1 MAKAGIMAPGD
12 FKSDHGISRRQVA
25 PWWHTWLL
33 LLILLL
39 ITLFGMWS
47 QRRSSS
53 GAEIASGHS
62 GVVPLYVSL
71 ILMEWALF
79 SFVRF
84 GFRRG
89 GTTVG
94 EVVGEK
100 WNHWRSIARDVAIA
114 IPFWIVWE
122 AAGRFTHFILGSDQ
136 AKKIDILLPQTI
148 LETLL
153 WVGVSVSAGICEEI
167 VYRGYLQR
175 QFVALTGS
183 PIIAVLSQG
192 VIFGVGHAY
201 QGAKQVVVITV
212 LGVLFGLLAWWRKN
226 LRPGII
232 AHTWADI
239 FGGWIE
245 RLFT

>member
-1 MAKAGIMAPGD
+1 MFSGAY
-12 FKSDHGISRRQVA
+12 KSAYENSRRQVA

-33 LLILLL
+33 LLILLV

-47 QRRSSS
+47 QHRNSS
-53 GAEIASGHS
+53 GTAIASGHS

-79 SFVRF
+79 AFVRF
-84 GFRRG
+84 GLRRG
-89 GTTVG
+89 GTAIG

-100 WNHWRSIARDVAIA
+100 WSNWNKLVRDVAVA

-122 AAGRFTHFILGSDQ
+122 AAGRFTHFVLGPDQ
-136 AKKIDILLPQTI
+136 SKKIDILLPQTV
-148 LETLL
+148 LEILL

-175 QFVALTGS
+175 QFLALTGS
-183 PIIAVLSQG
+183 PFIAVLAQG

-212 LGVLFGLLAWWRKN
+212 LGLLYGLLAWWRKN

-232 AHTWADI
+232 SHAWSDI

-245 RLFT
+245 RLIT

>member
-1 MAKAGIMAPGD
+1 MTLGASQTVDEA
-12 FKSDHGISRRQVA
+12 SRGQVA

-33 LLILLL
+33 LLILLM

-47 QRRSSS
+47 QHRKTP
-53 GAEIASGHS
+53 GPAIAGGHS
-62 GVVPLYVSL
+62 EVVPLYVSL
-71 ILMEWALF
+71 IFMEWALF
-79 SFVRF
+79 LFVRF
-84 GFRRG
+84 GFKKG
-89 GTTVG
+89 GTSVP
-94 EVVGEK
+94 EVVGVK
-100 WNHWRSIARDVAIA
+100 RSDWRSIVRDVAIA
-114 IPFWIVWE
+114 IPFWVVWE
-122 AAGRFTHFILGSDQ
+122 AAGRFTHFFLGPDQ
-136 AKKIDILLPQTI
+136 AKKIDILLPQTV
-148 LETLL
+148 LEILL

-175 QFVALTGS
+175 QFLALTGS
-183 PIIAVLSQG
+183 PILAVLAQG

-232 AHTWADI
+232 AHAWSDI

-245 RLFT
+245 RLVT